1 MRVSNFPI
9 VQFFFY
15 FLFRRPNRKWRE
27 RGRDLLAEKLV
38 SEIENAVDDSEEH
51 AVRVSLAH
59 AFLFSCVC
67 FVLILCMAAT
77 IT

>member
-1 MRVSNFPI
+1 MA
-9 VQFFFY
+9 
-15 FLFRRPNRKWRE
+15 RE

-51 AVRVSLAH
+51 SVRAPLAH